1 MQLSPQDQ
9 QLVPQALQLLKDE
22 PAKNFRIEVTSDSM
36 IYQDEQQEK
45 QDRVEF
51 LTAVSQFMNQ
61 ALPVATQAPEL
72 TPLLMEML
80 KFGVTAFKAGKGME
94 GLIDET
100 ADDFRNKAKAM
111 EGQPKPPPVEIQ
123 KLQMQSQMEQQK
135 MAAETQAKQAE
146 AQITAQLEQ
155 QKMAANIEFEKA
167 KQEYQAQENQLKFQ
181 LEEQRNAQD
190 REMEMKLAQMKMMT
204 ERNTQLLLAYIN
216 NGAKIETA
224 RISAGV
230 DSGEGI
236 AEDYTMDEDM
246 LKVQEH
252 PLAPIANAIAQGNQD
267 MTATLGA
274 LIERL
279 SQPKQVVRGQDG
291 KIIGVQ

>member
-1 MQLSPQDQ
+1 
-9 QLVPQALQLLKDE
+9 
-22 PAKNFRIEVTSDSM
+22 
-36 IYQDEQQEK
+36 
-45 QDRVEF
+45 
-51 LTAVSQFMNQ
+51 
-61 ALPVATQAPEL
+61 
-72 TPLLMEML
+72 
-80 KFGVTAFKAGKGME
+80 
-94 GLIDET
+94 
-100 ADDFRNKAKAM
+100 
-111 EGQPKPPPVEIQ
+111 
-123 KLQMQSQMEQQK
+123 MQSQMEQQK

-155 QKMAANIEFEKA
+155 QKMAAQIEFEKA

-236 AEDYTMDEDM
+236 AEQYNNDENM
-246 LKVQEH
+246 IQNLEH
-252 PLAPIANAIAQGNQD
+252 PLAPIANAIAQGNQE

-274 LIERL
+274 LIDKL
-279 SQPKQVVRGQDG
+279 SQPKQVVRDEAG